1 MSAYTHVTVLL
12 NEAVDNLLGDLSG
25 VYVDCTFGRGG
36 HSSLILRKLDE
47 NGRLIALDCDLSAIA
62 TAKKIS
68 DKRFEVFH
76 QSFVNLKQLL
86 AKLDLVG
93 KVDGILLDL
102 GVSSPQIDDPNRG
115 FSFMQDGPL
124 DMRMD
129 NSAGLSAKEW
139 LSLASVEDIAFVL
152 KTFGEE
158 RFARKIAQAI
168 VDFNKNAKLNGSE
181 ILATTS
187 QLASLIEKT
196 IPFRDKHKHPATRS
210 FQAIRIYINSELMQL
225 EQVLN
230 DSLEILAKNG
240 RLAIISFHSLEDR
253 MVKQFMKKHSS
264 DPELP
269 RGLPLFDSQIKSTKT
284 MKLETKAIKPTDDEI
299 KVNPRSRSAILRVC
313 SKI

>member
-12 NEAVDNLLGDLSG
+12 NEAVDNLLVDLSG

-158 RFARKIAQAI
+158 RFAKKIAQVI

-269 RGLPLFDSQIKSTKT
+269 RGLPLLDSQIKSTKT

>member
-12 NEAVDNLLGDLSG
+12 NEAVDNLLVDLSG

-158 RFARKIAQAI
+158 RFAKKIAQAI